1 MKEVYVEA
9 QMEII
14 EFECEDIITGSNDT
28 PIAPYGL
35 VDEYGNL
42 IE

>member
-14 EFECEDIITGSNDT
+14 EFECEDIVTVST
-28 PIAPYGL
+28 PIAPFSSM
-35 VDEYGNL
+35 D
-42 IE
+42 